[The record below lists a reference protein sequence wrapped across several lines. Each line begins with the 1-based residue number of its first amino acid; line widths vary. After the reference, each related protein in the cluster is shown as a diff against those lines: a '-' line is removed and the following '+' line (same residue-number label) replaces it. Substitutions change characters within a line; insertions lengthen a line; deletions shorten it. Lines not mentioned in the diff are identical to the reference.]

1 MEKSKK
7 ELLMQ
12 QIDKLSNVINNLS
25 NNFDNE
31 EIEDELNYL
40 AIVRKNLKQW
50 VEKS

>member
-50 VEKS
+50 VENS

>member
-1 MEKSKK
+1 MSKK

-12 QIDKLSNVINNLS
+12 QIENLSNVIDNLS

-31 EIEDELNYL
+31 DIADELNYL
-40 AIVRKNLKQW
+40 SIVKNNLKQW

>member
-1 MEKSKK
+1 MLKK

-12 QIDKLSNVINNLS
+12 QIEHLSNVIDNLS

-31 EIEDELNYL
+31 DIADELNYL
-40 AIVRKNLKQW
+40 AIVKNNLKQW

>member
-1 MEKSKK
+1 MSKK

-12 QIDKLSNVINNLS
+12 QIENLSNVINNLS

-31 EIEDELNYL
+31 DIADELNYL
-40 AIVRKNLKQW
+40 DIVRNNLKQW

>member
-1 MEKSKK
+1 MEMSKK

-12 QIDKLSNVINNLS
+12 QIENLSNVINNLS

-31 EIEDELNYL
+31 DIADELNYL
-40 AIVRKNLKQW
+40 DIVRNNLKQW